1 MIARKLLMPMSAEH
15 REEFVDPYIDQKTGV
30 LGNLVGASTWDELR
44 QAEGELVGVRI
55 LEIIADPPSVR
66 DGSLAELQEIHRRLF
81 QDVYAWAG
89 MIRTVEIRKNT
100 EGSAFFLPSQNISMG
115 LAWAQGELAHDH
127 MLRSMSKP
135 EFAHRL
141 AYHYD
146 NYNFV
151 HPFRE
156 GNGRTQRMLWT
167 LLCHDAGYDLD
178 WRQVS
183 GEENDEASR
192 LAAENRDF
200 APLEQMFNRIT
211 VPCDDTKSINADF
224 VTTGHLR

>member
-1 MIARKLLMPMSAEH
+1 MIARKLLMPMSTEPQ
-15 REEFVDPYIDQKTGV
+15 EEFVDPYIDQKTGV

-81 QDVYAWAG
+81 RDVYAWAG

-100 EGSAFFLPSQNISMG
+100 EGSAFFLPSQNISRG
-115 LAWAQGELAHDH
+115 LAWAQSELARDH
-127 MLRSMSKP
+127 MLRGMGKP
-135 EFAHRL
+135 AFAHRL

-211 VPCDDTKSINADF
+211 VPCDDTKPINADF

>member
-1 MIARKLLMPMSAEH
+1 MSSETQG
-15 REEFVDPYIDQKTGV
+15 EFVDPYVNQETGV

-44 QAEGELVGVRI
+44 QAEGELVGVRM
-55 LEIIADPPSVR
+55 LEIIADPPLIR
-66 DGSLAELQEIHRRLF
+66 DGSLAELQEIHRRLL
-81 QDVYAWAG
+81 QDIYAWAG
-89 MIRTVEIRKNT
+89 MIRTVEIRKNA
-100 EGSAFFLPSQNISMG
+100 EGAAFFLPSPNIGMG
-115 LAWAQGELAHDH
+115 LAWTQGELAHDH
-127 MLRSMSKP
+127 MFQGMEKP
-135 EFAHRL
+135 EFVRRL

-183 GEENDEASR
+183 GDENDEASR
-192 LAAENRDF
+192 AAAEDRDF
-200 APLEQMFNRIT
+200 GPLERIFDRIA
-211 VPCDDTKSINADF
+211 VPCDAMKPINADF
-224 VTTGHLR
+224 LTAGHLR